1 MVVLY
6 AADWEGCG
14 GQAQVFLQLR
24 AAAVHALQKVP
35 GLLGDWVVVDFLAQV
50 RGEMFALEQ
59 GVVIDLAEGSLAGV

>member
-6 AADWEGCG
+6 AADWQRCG
-14 GQAQVFLQLR
+14 GQAQVFLELW

-50 RGEMFALEQ
+50 RGEMFALQ
-59 GVVIDLAEGSLAGV
+59 QNVVIDLA